1 MNELLVLRHGLT
13 RWNLQKRLQG
23 RKDIPLCEE
32 GIEQVSNWRIG
43 IDISGHS
50 WFCSPLARARQ
61 TAALLGAE
69 PVIEEALTEM
79 SWGNWE
85 GRRFARLKAELG
97 KTMQDNL
104 DLGLD
109 FRPAGGESPRDVMQR
124 LSIWLATLKINSVA
138 VCHKGVLQA
147 LYALAT
153 GWDMLE
159 KPGEKLHDN
168 MAHLFVL
175 ENGEISATRMNIPLN
190 SQ

>member
-13 RWNLQKRLQG
+13 SWNLQKRLQG
-23 RKDIPLCEE
+23 REDIPLCDE
-32 GIEQVSNWRIG
+32 GIAQVSNWRIG
-43 IDISGHS
+43 IDVSGHG

-69 PVIEEALTEM
+69 PVIEPALIEM
-79 SWGNWE
+79 SWGEWE

-104 DLGLD
+104 DRGLD
-109 FRPAGGESPRDVMQR
+109 FCPRGGESPRDVMQR
-124 LSIWLATLKINSVA
+124 LSIWLPAIKTNSVA

-159 KPGEKLHDN
+159 KPDEKLRDD
-168 MAHLFVL
+168 MAHLFMV
-175 ENGEISATRMNIPLN
+175 ENGRISAERMNIPLK